1 MRCGPFFKALPMD
14 FIKSWFGISP
24 DHGDRSFEVL
34 SLVMLVAMITVLAW
48 RFFHKLSDKS

>member
-1 MRCGPFFKALPMD
+1 MD

-24 DHGDRSFEVL
+24 DQGDRSFEVL
-34 SLVMLVAMITVLAW
+34 SLIMLVAMITVLAW